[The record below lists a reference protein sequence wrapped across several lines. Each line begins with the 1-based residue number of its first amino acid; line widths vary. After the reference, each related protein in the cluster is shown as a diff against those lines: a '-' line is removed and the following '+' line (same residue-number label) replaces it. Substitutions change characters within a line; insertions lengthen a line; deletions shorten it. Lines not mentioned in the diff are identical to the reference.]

1 MKRMIPIVDLKTGQ
15 VSVRWSDTSTLD
27 VPSDLDRDAGVASL
41 VKSQAH
47 YRSTIG
53 RNVNGPTYPR
63 PLSWRVRGE
72 ECLVANPAQAGT
84 KLAGY
89 TLMAVDPAPQD

>member
-1 MKRMIPIVDLKTGQ
+1 MKRMIPIVDLKTGE
-15 VSVRWSDTSTLD
+15 VSSRWSDTATFD
-27 VPSDLDRDAGVASL
+27 VPRDLDRDAGVASL

-53 RNVNGPTYPR
+53 RNVSEPTFPR

-72 ECLVANPAQAGT
+72 ECMVANPLQAAT

-89 TLMAVDPAPQD
+89 TLMAVDPAPQN